1 MWLKKKKKRDL
12 FEQIINS
19 AIEIFLSYDDDKRIL
34 MMNESARKELMYTDN
49 DIGTSVSRL
58 FQNEDM
64 SEITYDGIIRQMM
77 IYRSNQTCF
86 RAQVKAIK
94 TDSQISP
101 YVLMIRNISDQYALE
116 KAAEIAR
123 KETEATAKVKT
134 EFVANVTHELRT
146 PVNGI
151 LGNTNILLE
160 NETDPK
166 KIGLLNTISKSC
178 GAMNELINGILD
190 FSKLDAG
197 KFTLENR
204 KFNFRNMIDYV
215 KSTHMPKI
223 TEKGLKFF
231 VTISPDIPE
240 FVIGDE
246 LRISQILNNL
256 LSNAC
261 KFTNVGKISLEAL
274 MTAQEKNRIELFFIV
289 LDTGIGIAK
298 SDEDKLF
305 KSFSQVDASVSRKYG
320 GTGLGLNIS
329 KQLVDLM
336 GGHITIDS
344 ELNKGTMFSFSIWVE
359 TPEEETAEVKLPVD
373 NNYAKNIHEALG
385 ADDEIEKAYI
395 YGSEEN
401 RKELDEHMSKL
412 ILCLEMENWEK
423 AENFSNSIKQLTI
436 QAPKDIKVAAL
447 RMKMAVQ
454 KADYDRS
461 VDEYNTLKEL
471 CEL

>member
-1 MWLKKKKKRDL
+1 MEKRDL
-12 FEQIINS
+12 FEQIIDS

-64 SEITYDGIIRQMM
+64 SEITYDGMIRQMM

-86 RAQVKAIK
+86 RAQVKVIK
-94 TDSQISP
+94 TDSQIAP
-101 YVLMIRNISDQYALE
+101 HVLMIRNISDQYALE

-336 GGHITIDS
+336 GGHITVDS

-359 TPEEETAEVKLPVD
+359 TPEEETSEVKLPVD

>member
-1 MWLKKKKKRDL
+1 MEKRDL

-401 RKELDEHMSKL
+401 RKELDEDMSKL

>member
-1 MWLKKKKKRDL
+1 MEKRDL

-64 SEITYDGIIRQMM
+64 SEITYDGIIRQIM

-116 KAAEIAR
+116 KVAEIAR

>member
-1 MWLKKKKKRDL
+1 MEKRDL

-160 NETDPK
+160 NEADPK

-320 GTGLGLNIS
+320 GTGLNIS

-336 GGHITIDS
+336 GGHITVDS

-461 VDEYNTLKEL
+461 VDEYNRLKEL

>member
-1 MWLKKKKKRDL
+1 MEKRDL

-64 SEITYDGIIRQMM
+64 SEITYDGIIRQIM

-123 KETEATAKVKT
+123 KEAEATAKVKT

-261 KFTNVGKISLEAL
+261 KFTNVGKISLEAF

>member
-1 MWLKKKKKRDL
+1 MEKRDL

-160 NETDPK
+160 NEADPK

-261 KFTNVGKISLEAL
+261 KFTNVGNISLEAL

-336 GGHITIDS
+336 GGHITVDS

>member
-1 MWLKKKKKRDL
+1 MEKRDL

-261 KFTNVGKISLEAL
+261 KFTNVGRISLEAL

>member
-1 MWLKKKKKRDL
+1 MEKRDL

-160 NETDPK
+160 NEADPK

-336 GGHITIDS
+336 GGHITVDS

-359 TPEEETAEVKLPVD
+359 TPEEETAEVRLPVD

-461 VDEYNTLKEL
+461 VDEYNRLKEL

>member
-1 MWLKKKKKRDL
+1 MEKRDL

-395 YGSEEN
+395 DGSEEN

>member
-1 MWLKKKKKRDL
+1 MEKRDL

-64 SEITYDGIIRQMM
+64 SEITYDGMIRQMM
-77 IYRSNQTCF
+77 VYRSNQTCF

-94 TDSQISP
+94 TDSQIAP
-101 YVLMIRNISDQYALE
+101 HVLMIRNISDQYALE

-160 NETDPK
+160 NEVDPK

-336 GGHITIDS
+336 GGHITVDS

-373 NNYAKNIHEALG
+373 NNYAKNIHEALD

>member
-1 MWLKKKKKRDL
+1 MEKRDL

-223 TEKGLKFF
+223 TENGLKFF

-461 VDEYNTLKEL
+461 VDEYNTLREL

>member
-1 MWLKKKKKRDL
+1 
-12 FEQIINS
+12 
-19 AIEIFLSYDDDKRIL
+19 
-34 MMNESARKELMYTDN
+34 
-49 DIGTSVSRL
+49 
-58 FQNEDM
+58 M

-160 NETDPK
+160 NEADPK

-336 GGHITIDS
+336 GGHITVDS

-359 TPEEETAEVKLPVD
+359 TPEEETAEVRLPVD

-461 VDEYNTLKEL
+461 VDEYNRLKEL

>member
-1 MWLKKKKKRDL
+1 MEKRDL

-64 SEITYDGIIRQMM
+64 SEITYNGIIRQMM

-160 NETDPK
+160 NEADPK

-197 KFTLENR
+197 KFTLEKR

-336 GGHITIDS
+336 GGHITVDS

-359 TPEEETAEVKLPVD
+359 TPEEETAEVRLPVD

>member
-1 MWLKKKKKRDL
+1 MEKRDL
-12 FEQIINS
+12 FEQIISS

-58 FQNEDM
+58 FQNDDM
-64 SEITYDGIIRQMM
+64 SEIIYDGIIRQMM
-77 IYRSNQTCF
+77 VYRSNKTCF

-160 NETDPK
+160 NESDPK

-336 GGHITIDS
+336 GGHITVDS

-359 TPEEETAEVKLPVD
+359 TAEEAAEVKLSVD

-454 KADYDRS
+454 KADYDKS

>member
-1 MWLKKKKKRDL
+1 MEKRDL

-64 SEITYDGIIRQMM
+64 SEIRYDGIIRQMM

-116 KAAEIAR
+116 KVAEIAR

-223 TEKGLKFF
+223 TEKGLKII

>member
-1 MWLKKKKKRDL
+1 MEKRDL

-231 VTISPDIPE
+231 VTISQDIPE

>member
-1 MWLKKKKKRDL
+1 MEKRDL

-64 SEITYDGIIRQMM
+64 SEITYDGIIRQIM

-395 YGSEEN
+395 NGSEEN

>member
-1 MWLKKKKKRDL
+1 MEKRDL

-336 GGHITIDS
+336 GGHITVDS

-359 TPEEETAEVKLPVD
+359 TPEEETAGVKLPVD

-461 VDEYNTLKEL
+461 DDEYNTLKEL

>member
-1 MWLKKKKKRDL
+1 
-12 FEQIINS
+12 
-19 AIEIFLSYDDDKRIL
+19 
-34 MMNESARKELMYTDN
+34 
-49 DIGTSVSRL
+49 
-58 FQNEDM
+58 
-64 SEITYDGIIRQMM
+64 
-77 IYRSNQTCF
+77 
-86 RAQVKAIK
+86 
-94 TDSQISP
+94 
-101 YVLMIRNISDQYALE
+101 
-116 KAAEIAR
+116 
-123 KETEATAKVKT
+123 
-134 EFVANVTHELRT
+134 
-146 PVNGI
+146 
-151 LGNTNILLE
+151 
-160 NETDPK
+160 
-166 KIGLLNTISKSC
+166 
-178 GAMNELINGILD
+178 
-190 FSKLDAG
+190 
-197 KFTLENR
+197 
-204 KFNFRNMIDYV
+204 MIDYV

-336 GGHITIDS
+336 GGHITVDS

-359 TPEEETAEVKLPVD
+359 TPEEETAEVRLPVD

>member
-1 MWLKKKKKRDL
+1 MEKRDL

-64 SEITYDGIIRQMM
+64 SEITYDGMIRQMM

-101 YVLMIRNISDQYALE
+101 HVLMIRNISDQYALE

-160 NETDPK
+160 NESDPK

-336 GGHITIDS
+336 GGHITVDS

>member
-1 MWLKKKKKRDL
+1 MEKRDL

-64 SEITYDGIIRQMM
+64 SEITYDGMIRQMM

-94 TDSQISP
+94 TDSQIAP
-101 YVLMIRNISDQYALE
+101 HVLMIRNISDQYALE

-160 NETDPK
+160 NEVDPK
-166 KIGLLNTISKSC
+166 KIGMLNTISKSC

-336 GGHITIDS
+336 GGHITVDS

-385 ADDEIEKAYI
+385 ADDEIEMAYV

-454 KADYDRS
+454 KADYDKS

>member
-1 MWLKKKKKRDL
+1 MEKRDL

-274 MTAQEKNRIELFFIV
+274 MTAHRIELFFIV

-436 QAPKDIKVAAL
+436 QAAKDIKVAAL

>member
-1 MWLKKKKKRDL
+1 MEKRDL

-160 NETDPK
+160 NEADPK

-231 VTISPDIPE
+231 VTISPDVPE

-336 GGHITIDS
+336 GGHITVDS

>member
-1 MWLKKKKKRDL
+1 MEKRDL

-94 TDSQISP
+94 TDSQIAP
-101 YVLMIRNISDQYALE
+101 HVLMIRNISDQYALE

-160 NETDPK
+160 NEVDPK
-166 KIGLLNTISKSC
+166 KIGMLNTISKSC

-336 GGHITIDS
+336 GGHITVDS

-454 KADYDRS
+454 KADYDKS

>member
-1 MWLKKKKKRDL
+1 MEKRDL

-160 NETDPK
+160 NEADPK

-178 GAMNELINGILD
+178 SAMNELINGILD

-336 GGHITIDS
+336 GGHITVDS

>member
-1 MWLKKKKKRDL
+1 MEKRDL

-160 NETDPK
+160 NEAYPK

-336 GGHITIDS
+336 GGHITVDS

-461 VDEYNTLKEL
+461 VDEYNRLKEL

>member
-1 MWLKKKKKRDL
+1 MEKRDL
-12 FEQIINS
+12 FEQIINN

-64 SEITYDGIIRQMM
+64 SEITYDGMIRQMM

-101 YVLMIRNISDQYALE
+101 HVLMIRNISDQYALE

-160 NETDPK
+160 NEADPK

-336 GGHITIDS
+336 GGHITVDS

-461 VDEYNTLKEL
+461 VDEYNILKEL

>member
-1 MWLKKKKKRDL
+1 MEKRDL

-64 SEITYDGIIRQMM
+64 SEITYDGIIRQIM

-160 NETDPK
+160 NV
-166 KIGLLNTISKSC
+166 
-178 GAMNELINGILD
+178 NELINGILD